1 MQAVTYDANGNTLS
15 YDGDGPGAAVLPK
28 TLVYDGENR
37 PVSVTSNANT
47 IAYAYGPD
55 GERAKKTFLATKAFY
70 LGNDTE
76 IDAAGIVTS
85 YLHPDVKLVGA
96 NASWLHKDHLASNRA
111 VSFMGST
118 ASQFHDYGPSGKP
131 IGSAITGRAYINE
144 RYDGEAH
151 IGLQY
156 LHARYYDP
164 NLPRFL
170 SPDTWDPI
178 LAGVDF
184 NRYAY
189 AGNDPINGSD
199 PNGHWMEGKDDTWD
213 AHSGQETQHETK
225 KANQA
230 KVVEAE
236 VKKNWKALSEIPGHF
251 WNHSIRKAYIDI
263 TKSLAKGPLSALSD
277 FTSAIPN
284 PTAQGPRI
292 VEGVSKLVGGLRQL
306 NRTKPAATSGEFS
319 ITNWEGY
326 PGRAPK
332 PSGSVK
338 MLEGETYRDAR
349 KAADAANRELRST
362 DPAKYSGKHIHEIKP
377 VKFNGD
383 PIDPNNKIEM
393 EPQLHYELNNFWNG
407 LQRYMDG
414 LN

>member
-1 MQAVTYDANGNTLS
+1 M
-15 YDGDGPGAAVLPK
+15 LPK

-85 YLHPDVKLVGA
+85 YIHPDVKLVGA
-96 NASWLHKDHLASNRA
+96 TTSWLHKDHLASNRA

-131 IGSAITGRAYINE
+131 IGTAITGRAYINE
-144 RYDGEAH
+144 RFDGEAN

-164 NLPRFL
+164 DLARFL
-170 SPDTWDPI
+170 TPDTWDPI

-199 PNGHWMEGKDDTWD
+199 PNGHAAGAPPDKAE
-213 AHSGQETQHETK
+213 QERRQKE
-225 KANQA
+225 A
-230 KVVEAE
+230 KEAE
-236 VKKNWKALSEIPGHF
+236 LRRRTSVADALERLKNYEPDALAGVEKSVVARARSMFREFLKTGTTYDATMTVTNTALGLLTAGEYTAIRTAIGRALAAKAEMKAAETVTAGELRKAGLADFRAARSKALGTE
-251 WNHSIRKAYIDI
+251 KATCTYCGDPATALDHI
-263 TKSLAKGPLSALSD
+263 KSLKSYADDVNAGKIGK
-277 FTSAIPN
+277 
-284 PTAQGPRI
+284 
-292 VEGVSKLVGGLRQL
+292 V
-306 NRTKPAATSGEFS
+306 
-319 ITNWEGY
+319 
-326 PGRAPK
+326 
-332 PSGSVK
+332 
-338 MLEGETYRDAR
+338 
-349 KAADAANRELRST
+349 DAAKQANAPSNLT
-362 DPAKYSGKHIHEIKP
+362 PTCDPCNLSKGAKTLSPTEGP
-377 VKFNGD
+377 GQWVAPNGYY
-383 PIDPNNKIEM
+383 P
-393 EPQLHYELNNFWNG
+393 F
-407 LQRYMDG
+407 
-414 LN
+414 

>member
-1 MQAVTYDANGNTLS
+1 MAIRSS

-28 TLVYDGENR
+28 TLAYDGENR

-131 IGSAITGRAYINE
+131 IGSAINGRAYINE
-144 RYDGEAH
+144 RYDNEAH

-189 AGNDPINGSD
+189 AGNDPVNGSD
-199 PNGHWMEGKDDTWD
+199 PNGHLYLEGPIPSANTGNEFVDDLVD
-213 AHSGQETQHETK
+213 GFSSYGNAL
-225 KANQA
+225 ANTLSDVGTVLGAAAEPVGTFGMVLEQSCPGGCKIAGAVLVGLSADLRLIGTVSKFA
-230 KVVEAE
+230 KNVPNPYGKLGDPLTRARVDQIVA
-236 VKKNWKALSEIPGHF
+236 
-251 WNHSIRKAYIDI
+251 DI
-263 TKSLAKGPLSALSD
+263 TARGN
-277 FTSAIPN
+277 I
-284 PTAQGPRI
+284 
-292 VEGVSKLVGGLRQL
+292 
-306 NRTKPAATSGEFS
+306 
-319 ITNWEGY
+319 
-326 PGRAPK
+326 
-332 PSGSVK
+332 
-338 MLEGETYRDAR
+338 AR
-349 KAADAANRELRST
+349 KEYRSRYYQRRETPPLR
-362 DPAKYSGKHIHEIKP
+362 GCC
-377 VKFNGD
+377 
-383 PIDPNNKIEM
+383 
-393 EPQLHYELNNFWNG
+393 
-407 LQRYMDG
+407 
-414 LN
+414 